1 MVEVEAIRV
10 AVAVAVAAEAEAEA
24 EGGQVSEGIKAEDK
38 NRSPFEPSYFWHKID
53 PEPGS
58 AGKQVTGAHAAHPG
72 IWLAGPKVS
81 LVNYKDESP
90 AE

>member
-1 MVEVEAIRV
+1 MVAVEAIRV
-10 AVAVAVAAEAEAEA
+10 AVAAAAEAEA
-24 EGGQVSEGIKAEDK
+24 EGGQVSEGIEAEDK
-38 NRSPFEPSYFWHKID
+38 NRSPSEPSYFWHKID

-58 AGKQVTGAHAAHPG
+58 AGKQVTGARATHPG